1 MDETLRARLL
11 PAVLICKNFI
21 EGMDDCNYEI
31 YLRELVNASS
41 YFRTKSNGLKYEA
54 PKQEAHGECD
64 CISESYELDFKLI
77 ASKTALQA
85 RRLFSDGIR
94 KTPMGDLAFGIPQMR
109 SDNPRYKPISAT
121 RIFAA
126 LRSLSLSELKT
137 IRKNDVKKPGVE
149 ADIKALLETL
159 ETKKNVLLF
168 FPYVFSTEKE
178 YDVTA
183 DIIEAISHDFTE
195 AFKYRNEAA
204 SPFDTY
210 LTFLYDGYFVIAV
223 VDENKLRFVDKVEE
237 MSCPTYMKF
246 KSYVEY

>member
-85 RRLFSDGIR
+85 RNLFSGGIR
-94 KTPMGDLAFGIPQMR
+94 EIAKGVLGYGDPKMK
-109 SDNPRYKPISAT
+109 SDNPRYKPILAT

-126 LRSLSLSELKT
+126 LRSLSLSELKS
-137 IRKNDVKKPGVE
+137 IRNRDLKKPGVE